1 MSVNGRALR
10 AVPTAADPLGA
21 FLWPG
26 SVAVIGASARPGFAA
41 TTLSNLVA
49 FEFPGRIYPV
59 NPKYRELLGLPC
71 YPSLAEVPGQVDLA
85 LVVVPA
91 TAAPAVLDD
100 CGAAG
105 VRAAVVYASGY
116 AETGERGRLLQD
128 RIAATARANGI
139 RLLGPNC
146 MGMFYQPA
154 RLAAAFSAAL
164 RPGMRPGRGA
174 AYVGQSGAIGGAL
187 LGMAQERGFG
197 LTAWFS
203 TGNEADL
210 GVAELTETL
219 IEQDDVQVV
228 GAYLENVPEGAAWTR
243 LTARARQLG
252 KRLVVLRSG
261 RSEAGR
267 RAAASHTGA
276 MVRPDAAYTLVNR
289 DHGVIEVGDVD
300 ELLDTMESLVS
311 GRQLSGPAIAVIT
324 SSGGAGSILAD
335 HLDGTGLT
343 LAELSPATRT
353 ALAGLIP
360 DYGSVA
366 NPVDV
371 TAQLFTAGDG
381 AFEAACRPL
390 LADDAVDALSVL
402 LTTVTG
408 ELAEQV
414 AAGLARLS
422 NSTSKPL
429 GVVWMAAEGATREAR
444 RTLHEAGIPVTSSVP
459 AHVGLLR
466 NLLPR
471 PPAPAAPPA
480 RPGGARGRHGAAV
493 AGELFAELFT
503 AGGAGGAVT
512 EAAGGRLLDAVGIP
526 RPRAVLATS
535 EREAVAAAARLGGG
549 PLVLKVQS
557 PQIAHKSEI
566 GGVRIAVAP
575 ADVASA
581 YGDVRAAGDRVPGAH
596 IEGVLV
602 QSMARSVAGA
612 GSELIL
618 GVRGA
623 RDGYPP
629 VVTVGIGGVTTEI
642 YTDVASALAPVSP
655 EQARD
660 LLRGLRGGALL
671 FGYRGRPPAAVGAV
685 ADALVAL
692 AEVAVELGEWL
703 DELEI
708 NPLAVDETGITALDL
723 LIRPRREK

>member
-1 MSVNGRALR
+1 
-10 AVPTAADPLGA
+10 
-21 FLWPG
+21 
-26 SVAVIGASARPGFAA
+26 VIGASARRGFAA
-41 TTLSNLVA
+41 TVLRNLVA

-59 NPKYRELLGLPC
+59 NPNYQELAGLPC

-91 TAAPAVLDD
+91 AAAPAVLDD

-105 VRAAVVYASGY
+105 VRAAVVFASGY
-116 AETGERGRLLQD
+116 AETGEPGRLLQD
-128 RIAATARANGI
+128 RIAATAKANGI

-146 MGMFYQPA
+146 MGMFYQPSG
-154 RLAAAFSAAL
+154 LAASFTASL
-164 RPGMRPGRGA
+164 HPGMRPGQGA
-174 AYVGQSGAIGGAL
+174 AYVGQSGAIGSAL
-187 LGMAQERGFG
+187 LGMAEERGFG

-228 GAYLENVPEGAAWTR
+228 GAYLENVPEGAVWTR
-243 LTARARQLG
+243 LTARVQQLG
-252 KRLVVLRSG
+252 KRLVVLRAG

-289 DHGVIEVGDVD
+289 DHGVIEVGDMD
-300 ELLDTMESLVS
+300 ELLDAMESLVS
-311 GRQLSGPAIAVIT
+311 GWQPSGPAIAVIT

-335 HLDGTGLT
+335 HLDGTELV
-343 LAELSPATRT
+343 LAELGPATRT

-360 DYGSVA
+360 DYGSAA

-371 TAQLFTAGDG
+371 TAQLFTQGDG

-408 ELAEQV
+408 ELADQV
-414 AAGLARLS
+414 AAGIVRLS
-422 NSTSKPL
+422 KSTGKPL
-429 GVVWMAAEGATREAR
+429 GVVWMAAEGQTREAR
-444 RTLHEAGIPVTSSVP
+444 RTLRQAGIPVTSSIP
-459 AHVGLLR
+459 AHVRLLR

-471 PPAPAAPPA
+471 PPAPAPPVRG
-480 RPGGARGRHGAAV
+480 RPGGARGRLGAAV
-493 AGELFAELFT
+493 AEELFAA
-503 AGGAGGAVT
+503 AGGGAVT

-526 RPRAVLATS
+526 RPQAVLATS
-535 EREAVAAAARLGGG
+535 ERAAVAAAARLGG
-549 PLVLKVQS
+549 PLVFKIQS
-557 PQIAHKSEI
+557 PQIQHKSDI
-566 GGVRIAVAP
+566 GGVRIAVAV
-575 ADVASA
+575 ADAATA
-581 YGDVRAAGDRVPGAH
+581 YRDVRAAGDRVPGAH

-602 QSMARSVAGA
+602 QSMAAA

-629 VVTVGIGGVTTEI
+629 VLTVGIGGISTEI
-642 YTDVASALAPVSP
+642 YTDVASVLAPVTP
-655 EQARD
+655 QQAWG
-660 LLRGLRGGALL
+660 LLRSLRGWPLL
-671 FGYRGRPPAAVGAV
+671 DGYRGRPPAAVGAV

-692 AEVAVELGEWL
+692 GEAAVELGERL

-723 LIRPRREK
+723 LIRPRSRK

>member
-1 MSVNGRALR
+1 MSKERGRFVNGRALP
-10 AVPTAADPLGA
+10 AAAPPAADPLGA
-21 FLWPG
+21 FLRPG
-26 SVAVIGASARPGFAA
+26 SVAVIGASARRGFAA
-41 TTLSNLVA
+41 TTLRNLVA

-59 NPKYRELLGLPC
+59 NPKYRELAGLPC

-85 LVVVPA
+85 LVLVPA
-91 TAAPAVLDD
+91 AAAPEVLDD

-116 AETGERGRLLQD
+116 AETGEQGRLLQN

-146 MGMFYQPA
+146 MGMFYQPSG
-154 RLAAAFSAAL
+154 LAASFTASL
-164 RPGMRPGRGA
+164 RPGMRPGQGA

-243 LTARARQLG
+243 LTARVQQLG

-289 DHGVIEVGDVD
+289 NHGVIEVGDVD
-300 ELLDTMESLVS
+300 ELLDTIQALVS
-311 GRQLSGPAIAVIT
+311 GRPPSGPAIAVIT

-335 HLDGTGLT
+335 HLDGTELT
-343 LAELSPATRT
+343 LAELGPATRT

-371 TAQLFTAGDG
+371 TAQLFTQGDG

-390 LADDAVDALSVL
+390 LEDDAVDALSVL

-414 AAGLARLS
+414 AAGLVRLS
-422 NSTSKPL
+422 KRTGKHL
-429 GVVWMAAEGATREAR
+429 GVVWMAAEGETREAR
-444 RTLHEAGIPVTSSVP
+444 RTLHHAGIPVTSSVP
-459 AHVGLLR
+459 AHVALVR

-471 PPAPAAPPA
+471 PPVPAAPLGG
-480 RPGGARGRHGAAV
+480 RPGGARGRLGPALV
-493 AGELFAELFT
+493 EGLFAA
-503 AGGAGGAVT
+503 AGAEGGAVS
-512 EAAGGRLLDAVGIP
+512 EAAGGLLLDAVGIP
-526 RPRAVLATS
+526 RPQAILATS
-535 EREAVAAAARLGGG
+535 ESEAVAAAARLGG

-557 PQIAHKSEI
+557 PQIPHKSDI

-575 ADVASA
+575 ADAATA
-581 YGDVRAAGDRVPGAH
+581 YRDVRAAGDRVPGAH
-596 IEGVLV
+596 VEGVLV
-602 QSMARSVAGA
+602 QSMAAVGL
-612 GSELIL
+612 ELIL

-629 VVTVGIGGVTTEI
+629 VLTVGIGGVTTEI
-642 YTDVASALAPVSP
+642 YADVASALAPVTP
-655 EQARD
+655 EQALD
-660 LLRGLRGGALL
+660 LLRSLRGWPLL
-671 FGYRGRPPAAVGAV
+671 DGYRGRPPAAIGAV

-692 AEVAVELGEWL
+692 AEAAVELGERL

-708 NPLAVDETGITALDL
+708 NPLAVDANGVTALDL
-723 LIRPRREK
+723 LIRAHSRK

>member
-1 MSVNGRALR
+1 
-10 AVPTAADPLGA
+10 
-21 FLWPG
+21 
-26 SVAVIGASARPGFAA
+26 VIGASARRGFAA

-59 NPKYRELLGLPC
+59 NPKYQELAGLPC

-91 TAAPAVLDD
+91 AAAPAVLHD
-100 CGAAG
+100 CGTAG
-105 VRAAVVYASGY
+105 VRAAVVYASGF
-116 AETGERGRLLQD
+116 AETGEQGRLLQD
-128 RIAATARANGI
+128 RMVLTARANGI

-146 MGMFYQPA
+146 MGMVYQPSG
-154 RLAAAFSAAL
+154 LAASFTASL
-164 RPGMRPGRGA
+164 RPGMRLGQGA

-187 LGMAQERGFG
+187 LGMAEERGFG

-219 IEQDDVQVV
+219 IEQDGVRVV
-228 GAYLENVPEGAAWTR
+228 GAYLENVPDGAAWTR
-243 LTARARQLG
+243 LTARAGQLG

-300 ELLDTMESLVS
+300 ELLDTMEALVS
-311 GRQLSGPAIAVIT
+311 GRQPSGPAIAVIT

-335 HLDGTGLT
+335 HLDGTELT

-371 TAQLFTAGDG
+371 TAQLFTQGDG

-390 LADDAVDALSVL
+390 LEDDAVDALSVL

-408 ELAEQV
+408 ELADQV
-414 AAGLARLS
+414 AAGIVRLS
-422 NSTSKPL
+422 KSTGKPL
-429 GVVWMAAEGATREAR
+429 GVVWMAAEGETREAR
-444 RTLHEAGIPVTSSVP
+444 RTLHHAGIPVTSSVP

-466 NLLPR
+466 SLLPM
-471 PPAPAAPPA
+471 PPAPAAPL
-480 RPGGARGRHGAAV
+480 GGRAGRARGRLGTALV
-493 AGELFAELFT
+493 EELFAA
-503 AGGAGGAVT
+503 AGTEGGAVT
-512 EAAGGRLLDAVGIP
+512 EAAGARLLDAVGIP
-526 RPRAVLATS
+526 RPQAVLATS
-535 EREAVAAAARLGGG
+535 ETEAVAAAARLGGG

-557 PQIAHKSEI
+557 PQIAHKSDI

-575 ADVASA
+575 ADAATA
-581 YGDVRAAGDRVPGAH
+581 YRDVRAAGDRVPGAH

-602 QSMARSVAGA
+602 QSMAVV

-629 VVTVGIGGVTTEI
+629 VLTVGMGGVTTEI
-642 YTDVASALAPVSP
+642 YTDVASALAPVTP
-655 EQARD
+655 QQARD
-660 LLRGLRGGALL
+660 LLRSLRGWPLL
-671 FGYRGRPPAAVGAV
+671 DGYRGRPPAAIGAV

-692 AEVAVELGEWL
+692 AEAAVELGERL

-708 NPLAVDETGITALDL
+708 NPLSVDENGIIALDL
-723 LIRPRREK
+723 LIWPRSRK